1 MPEILK
7 VLLIL
12 PCFIVMTASEGIMC
26 YKCTPTKE
34 FNSQRS
40 LGCSQFDRSQR
51 FKVYCP
57 KSTFCMNKTYSVPLL
72 HGEIEIIERDCAPQ
86 KEVSYYWN
94 DSKWNSEERVVS
106 SAYNERCS
114 MFEDTGRP
122 GKPAE
127 FRYCGSDSCNA

>member
-12 PCFIVMTASEGIMC
+12 SCFIVMTASEGIMC

-40 LGCSQFDRSQR
+40 LACSQFDRSQR

-72 HGEIEIIERDCAPQ
+72 HGEIETLSGTALHREKYLTTGMIRNGIV
-86 KEVSYYWN
+86 K
-94 DSKWNSEERVVS
+94 
-106 SAYNERCS
+106 NE
-114 MFEDTGRP
+114 
-122 GKPAE
+122 
-127 FRYCGSDSCNA
+127 